1 VFKAKGEDT
10 KKLSAPEL
18 ALALGL
24 QPGAVLA

>member
-10 KKLSAPEL
+10 KKLPAPEL

-24 QPGAVLA
+24 HAGAMLE